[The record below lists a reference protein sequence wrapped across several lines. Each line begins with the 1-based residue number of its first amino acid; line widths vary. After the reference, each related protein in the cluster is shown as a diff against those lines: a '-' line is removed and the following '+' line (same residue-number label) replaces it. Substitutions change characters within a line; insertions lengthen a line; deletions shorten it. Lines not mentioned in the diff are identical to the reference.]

1 MSPPVVVDS
10 KKILN
15 LRAKSYAH
23 YIGPCWRDWTPRA
36 RSTSAARCAW
46 SGAFAAYRRC
56 APTFARCCREVM
68 R

>member
-23 YIGPCWRDWTPRA
+23 YIGPFMRRQHALEYPSVMHDDIQD
-36 RSTSAARCAW
+36 TSVQY
-46 SGAFAAYRRC
+46 S
-56 APTFARCCREVM
+56 PD
-68 R
+68 

>member
-23 YIGPCWRDWTPRA
+23 YIGPLLAVCERT
-36 RSTSAARCAW
+36 
-46 SGAFAAYRRC
+46 
-56 APTFARCCREVM
+56 
-68 R
+68 